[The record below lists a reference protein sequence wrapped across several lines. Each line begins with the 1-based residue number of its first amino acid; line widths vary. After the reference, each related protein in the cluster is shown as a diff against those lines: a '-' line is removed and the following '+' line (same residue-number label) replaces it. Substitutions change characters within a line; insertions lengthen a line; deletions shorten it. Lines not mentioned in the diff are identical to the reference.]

1 MRSDAERLR
10 KQQILT
16 GIPLIDSVMQLFFL
30 LYNACF
36 IVKIYD
42 INKVSKLLPERMDSI
57 LTFYYKIIILVI

>member
-1 MRSDAERLR
+1 MRLQ

-16 GIPLIDSVMQLFFL
+16 GIPLIDSVMHLFFL

-42 INKVSKLLPERMDSI
+42 INKVSKLLPERKDSI

>member
-1 MRSDAERLR
+1 MRLQ

-42 INKVSKLLPERMDSI
+42 LNKVSKLLPERMDSI

>member
-1 MRSDAERLR
+1 MRLQ

>member
-1 MRSDAERLR
+1 MRLQ

-16 GIPLIDSVMQLFFL
+16 GIPLIDSVMQLFFI

-42 INKVSKLLPERMDSI
+42 LNKVSKLLPERMDSI